1 MKRLLPFL
9 LIITLFVPVHPLAA
23 KPILTIDTGG
33 HKALIRDV
41 MFTKDGRYLVSAS
54 DDKTI
59 RVWNTSTGEVV
70 RVLRGQM
77 ESGAEGKIYAAAL
90 TQNDRLLGGGGGLW
104 HMVFG
109 IDGGKVGD
117 IRLINFQTGEVI
129 ALLKGHRG
137 VINGLAFS
145 PDGNR
150 LISGS
155 GDKTARI
162 WNARTQKTIHVL
174 KGHTDYIYAV
184 AFSPDGSMAVTGSDD
199 DSLKLWNA
207 KSGALIKTL
216 KGHTYNVR
224 SVAFTP
230 NGKYLLSGSYDKT
243 IRMWDGRTGKFI
255 KVLASQNRTV
265 DGLSISPD
273 GTKVLTGFAN
283 VFSIPFGK
291 K

>member
-1 MKRLLPFL
+1 MKHLLPFL

-33 HKALIRDV
+33 HKALIKDV
-41 MFTKDGRYLVSAS
+41 IFTKDGRYLVSAS

-59 RVWNTSTGEVV
+59 RVWDTSTGEVV
-70 RVLRGQM
+70 RMLRGQI

-90 TQNDRLLGGGGGLW
+90 TQNDRLLAVGGFMAHG
-104 HMVFG
+104 FG
-109 IDGGKVGD
+109 IDDDKVGD

-129 ALLKGHRG
+129 ALLKGHSD
-137 VINGLAFS
+137 VINRLAFS

-174 KGHTDYIYAV
+174 KGHTDHIYAV

-199 DSLKLWNA
+199 DTLKLWNA
-207 KSGALIKTL
+207 K
-216 KGHTYNVR
+216 
-224 SVAFTP
+224 
-230 NGKYLLSGSYDKT
+230 
-243 IRMWDGRTGKFI
+243 
-255 KVLASQNRTV
+255 
-265 DGLSISPD
+265 
-273 GTKVLTGFAN
+273 TGF
-283 VFSIPFGK
+283 FD
-291 K
+291 